1 MRATRRRWLGAAV
14 AGVAGGGLASLAGC
28 AATTASTAPTV
39 PAASGT
45 PSSLGS
51 TSGSASLASSD
62 PLKPVAAQ
70 ERRSAVRRAL
80 GEPLALHV
88 LQRLSWGPR
97 PGEVRAWASRS
108 LEDWIEPQLNPQ
120 SVAESP
126 VLTERLQAFESI
138 QRSHAPVLAEF
149 AALQADALS
158 ARRSPEERQKASQAV
173 TALVQRVQGEARRA
187 RILRAVHSE
196 RQLQEVLVAF
206 WFNHF
211 NVFAGKESV
220 RVTAGYFEAEAIRPH
235 VLGRFRDLLGATARH
250 PAMLNYLDNWQS
262 VAQGFRFPPAAQ
274 AAAAAQG
281 GFVLPRGPN
290 ENYAR
295 ELLEL
300 HTLGVQA
307 GYSQEDVASVARVF
321 TGWSFDRRNP
331 GLTDAFRFYPARHDA
346 SAKAVLGQA
355 VQGQGQRQGEWVL
368 DLLARHPATAR
379 RVSLKLA
386 RHFVGESPPQALVND
401 LAQVFLRTDGDL
413 KAVMRALVYS
423 DAFVDPQAYGARYKA
438 PDRFVISAVRACGLP
453 SPDPVPMALA
463 MGRMG
468 MPMLLCPTPDGWADT
483 RAAWLTPEGLRLRSE
498 FAQSLAAIVLRNPS
512 LQVLAQPVPASSAA
526 AQPTWVLPAM
536 DGLSPATREALQAQ
550 PEQHRLALALASPDF
565 SRY

>member
-1 MRATRRRWLGAAV
+1 MQATRRRWLGAAV
-14 AGVAGGGLASLAGC
+14 AGVAQGGLAALAGC
-28 AATTASTAPTV
+28 AAPIASKA
-39 PAASGT
+39 PAASET
-45 PSSLGS
+45 TSSPSP
-51 TSGSASLASSD
+51 TSGPASLASSG
-62 PLKPVAAQ
+62 PLKSAVAQ
-70 ERRSAVRRAL
+70 EQHSTARRAL

-97 PGEVRAWASRS
+97 PQEVKAWAGRS
-108 LEDWIEPQLNPQ
+108 LEDWLEPQLNPQ
-120 SVAESP
+120 ALPESP
-126 VLTERLQAFESI
+126 VLMERLQAFESI
-138 QRSHAPVLAEF
+138 HRPHAPVLAEF

-158 ARRSPEERQKASQAV
+158 ARRSPEERQQASKAV

-187 RILRAVHSE
+187 RILRAVQSE

-220 RVTAGYFEAEAIRPH
+220 RATAGHFEAEAIRPN

-262 VAQGFRFPPAAQ
+262 VAQGFRFSPAAQ
-274 AAAAAQG
+274 SAAAAQG

-300 HTLGVQA
+300 HTLGVRA
-307 GYSQEDVASVARVF
+307 GYSQDDVASVARVF

-331 GLTDAFRFYPARHDA
+331 GPNDAFRFYQARHDA
-346 SAKAVLGQA
+346 SAKVVLGQV
-355 VQGQGQRQGEWVL
+355 VQGHGQRQGEWVL

-386 RHFVGESPPQALVND
+386 RHFVSEDPPQALVDD
-401 LAQVFLRTDGDL
+401 LTQVFLRTDGDL

-423 DAFVDPQAYGARYKA
+423 DAFVDPQHRGGRYKA
-438 PDRFVISAVRACGLP
+438 PDRFVISAVRACGLQV
-453 SPDPVPMALA
+453 PDPVPLALA

-498 FAQSLAAIVLRNPS
+498 YAQSLAAIVLRNPS
-512 LQVLAQPVPASSAA
+512 SQVLAQSVSASSSAA
-526 AQPTWVLPAM
+526 QPSRVIPAI
-536 DGLSPATREALQAQ
+536 DGLSPATRDALRAQ

>member
-1 MRATRRRWLGAAV
+1 MRATRRQWLGAAV
-14 AGVAGGGLASLAGC
+14 AGVAGGSLGSLAGC
-28 AATTASTAPTV
+28 AAPKAPASSETT
-39 PAASGT
+39 
-45 PSSLGS
+45 SSLGP
-51 TSGSASLASSD
+51 TSGSGSLASSG
-62 PLKPVAAQ
+62 PIKPEAARQ
-70 ERRSAVRRAL
+70 HHSTARRAL

-97 PGEVRAWASRS
+97 PDEVRAWAGRS
-108 LEDWIEPQLNPQ
+108 LEDWLEPQLNPQ
-120 SVAESP
+120 SVHESP
-126 VLTERLQAFESI
+126 ILLERLQAFESI
-138 QRSHAPVLAEF
+138 HRPHAPVLAEF
-149 AALQADALS
+149 AGLQADALS
-158 ARRSPEERQKASQAV
+158 ARRSPEERQQASRAV

-187 RILRAVHSE
+187 RILRAVHAQ

-262 VAQGFRFPPAAQ
+262 VAQGFRFAPAAQ

-307 GYSQEDVASVARVF
+307 GYSQDDVASVARVF

-331 GLTDAFRFYPARHDA
+331 GPTDAFRFYPARHDA
-346 SAKAVLGQA
+346 SAKVVLGQS

-368 DLLARHPATAR
+368 DLLARHPATAQ
-379 RVSLKLA
+379 RVCFKLA
-386 RHFVGESPPQALVND
+386 RHFVNEEPPRALVD
-401 LAQVFLRTDGDL
+401 ELAQVFLRTDGDL

-423 DAFVDPQAYGARYKA
+423 PAFVDPQHFGVRYKA
-438 PDRFVISAVRACGLP
+438 PDRFVISAVRACGLNA
-453 SPDPVPMALA
+453 PDPAPMALA
-463 MGRMG
+463 VGRMG

-483 RAAWLTPEGLRLRSE
+483 RAAWLTPEGLRLRTE
-498 FAQSLAAIVLRNPS
+498 YAQSLAARAQTLPTIEGLSQATRS
-512 LQVLAQPVPASSAA
+512 ALLAQPA
-526 AQPTWVLPAM
+526 
-536 DGLSPATREALQAQ
+536 
-550 PEQHRLALALASPDF
+550 QHRLALALASPDF

>member
-14 AGVAGGGLASLAGC
+14 AGVAGGGLASLTGC
-28 AATTASTAPTV
+28 ATPSAFT
-39 PAASGT
+39 T
-45 PSSLGS
+45 PSSS
-51 TSGSASLASSD
+51 ERVNAVRTTPGSAGLASSS
-62 PLKPVAAQ
+62 PIPPAESQGSRSVA
-70 ERRSAVRRAL
+70 RRAL
-80 GEPLALHV
+80 SEPLALHV

-97 PGEVRAWASRS
+97 PGEVRAWADRS
-108 LEDWIEPQLNPQ
+108 LQDWLEPQLNPQ

-138 QRSHAPVLAEF
+138 HRPHAPVLAEF
-149 AALQADALS
+149 ASLQADALS
-158 ARRSPEERQKASQAV
+158 ARRSPEERQQASRAV

-211 NVFAGKESV
+211 NVFAGKETV
-220 RVTAGYFEAEAIRPH
+220 RVTAGHFEAEAIRPH

-262 VAQGFRFPPAAQ
+262 VAPGFRFPPAAQ

-281 GFVLPRGPN
+281 GFVLPRGLN

-307 GYSQEDVASVARVF
+307 GYRQEDVASVARVF

-331 GLTDAFRFYPARHDA
+331 GPHDAFRFYPARHDA
-346 SAKAVLGQA
+346 SAKVVLGQP

-368 DLLARHPATAR
+368 DLLAGHPATAH

-386 RHFVGESPPQALVND
+386 RHFVGESPPQALVD
-401 LAQVFLRTDGDL
+401 ELAQVFLRTDGDL

-423 DAFVDPQAYGARYKA
+423 EAFVDPQAYGVRYKA

-468 MPMLLCPTPDGWADT
+468 MPMLLCPTPDGWGDT
-483 RAAWLTPEGLRLRSE
+483 RATWLTPEGLRLRSE
-498 FAQSLAAIVLRNPS
+498 YAQSLAAMALRAPAS
-512 LQVLAQPVPASSAA
+512 QILAQPVPASSAT
-526 AQPTWVLPAM
+526 AQPIRVFAAI
-536 DGLSPATREALQAQ
+536 DGLSPATRTALQAQ

>member
-1 MRATRRRWLGAAV
+1 MQATRRRWLGAAV

-28 AATTASTAPTV
+28 ATPAAPAPSEKASSLGPTSGPESLASPGSLK
-39 PAASGT
+39 PAASQEQR
-45 PSSLGS
+45 S
-51 TSGSASLASSD
+51 TA
-62 PLKPVAAQ
+62 
-70 ERRSAVRRAL
+70 RRAL

-97 PGEVRAWASRS
+97 PDDLKAWAGRS
-108 LEDWIEPQLNPQ
+108 LEDWLEPQLNPQ
-120 SVAESP
+120 SVPESP
-126 VLTERLQAFESI
+126 LLLERLQAFESI
-138 QRSHAPVLAEF
+138 HRPHAPVLAEF

-158 ARRSPEERQKASQAV
+158 ARRSPEERQQASRAV

-262 VAQGFRFPPAAQ
+262 VAPGFRFPPAAQ

-281 GFVLPRGPN
+281 GFVLPRGLN

-307 GYSQEDVASVARVF
+307 GYSQDDVASVARAF

-331 GLTDAFRFYPARHDA
+331 GPNDAFRFYQARHDA
-346 SAKAVLGQA
+346 SAKVVLGQT

-386 RHFVGESPPQALVND
+386 THFVSEDPPQALVD
-401 LAQVFLRTDGDL
+401 ELVRVFLSTDGDL

-423 DAFVDPQAYGARYKA
+423 NAFVDPQHRGVRYKA
-438 PDRFVISAVRACGLP
+438 PDRFVISAVRACGLQV
-453 SPDPVPMALA
+453 PDPVPMAAA

-468 MPMLLCPTPDGWADT
+468 MPMLLCATPDGWADT

-498 FAQSLAAIVLRNPS
+498 YAQSLATIAQRNRTLPGLS
-512 LQVLAQPVPASSAA
+512 QPLPASSAVA
-526 AQPTWVLPAM
+526 RPIQTSIAI
-536 DGLSPATREALQAQ
+536 DGLSPATLAALQAQ
-550 PEQHRLALALASPDF
+550 PEEHRLALALASPDF